1 VRVTGRHGGG
11 EVGEDAQAGGVGEV
25 VEDGVEVVE
34 AGAWGWGVSK
44 GEVREGGE
52 LQVKWGCE
60 GVYL

>member
-1 VRVTGRHGGG
+1 MRVAGRHGGG
-11 EVGEDAQAGGVGEV
+11 EAGEDAQAGGVGEV

-34 AGAWGWGVSK
+34 AGAWGLGWEQ

-52 LQVKWGCE
+52 LQVNWGNE